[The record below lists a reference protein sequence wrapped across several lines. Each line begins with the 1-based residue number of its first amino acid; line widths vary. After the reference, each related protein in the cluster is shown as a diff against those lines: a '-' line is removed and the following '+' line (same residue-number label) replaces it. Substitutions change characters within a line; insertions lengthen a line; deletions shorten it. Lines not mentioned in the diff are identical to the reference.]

1 MSLHEY
7 VEVVTRQH
15 TRLLHPKLV
24 VLVVSIGKDGRANV
38 MPAAWVTPVSV
49 NPPLVA
55 VAISPKRYTYKL
67 IKESGE
73 FTLNPVEAT
82 MLGLVEETGSTSG
95 SEIDKFKAYGIE
107 SLTPLRVKV
116 PCIRNSLACIEC
128 RVAAEY
134 PCGDH
139 SLFVGEVLAARVRR
153 DAWKNSLYDLSNVRP
168 LLHLGGEEYTS
179 ACKF

>member
-1 MSLHEY
+1 MSLPEY

-73 FTLNPVEAT
+73 FTLNPRDVLSVYEVVEYH
-82 MLGLVEETGSTSG
+82 G
-95 SEIDKFKAYGIE
+95 
-107 SLTPLRVKV
+107 
-116 PCIRNSLACIEC
+116 
-128 RVAAEY
+128 
-134 PCGDH
+134 
-139 SLFVGEVLAARVRR
+139 
-153 DAWKNSLYDLSNVRP
+153 KNDYV
-168 LLHLGGEEYTS
+168 
-179 ACKF
+179 C